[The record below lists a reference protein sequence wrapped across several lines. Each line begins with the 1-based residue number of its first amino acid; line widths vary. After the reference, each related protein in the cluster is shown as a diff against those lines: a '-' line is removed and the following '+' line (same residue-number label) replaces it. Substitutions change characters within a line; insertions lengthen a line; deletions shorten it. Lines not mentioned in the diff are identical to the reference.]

1 MNVRQ
6 RAAVSVF
13 VCMVQ
18 SNVVAQPGSLSLLL
32 SASVQTDQS
41 AIVFTVTAG
50 GAPASGAEIVVA
62 GRTHI
67 TDARG
72 QVRIDVTP
80 GAVEITVLKTGFV
93 AVTTTV
99 AVAAGQQQ
107 PVTIELEKT
116 PAIEETIIVSA
127 TRSTTRLQD
136 QPLRVEVVDQEEID
150 EKAMMTPGSVAMLL
164 NETTGLRVQTT
175 APSLGAANVRIQGLR
190 GRYSQLLA
198 DGLPLYGAQG
208 DSLSLLQV
216 PPLDLGQVEIIK
228 GVASALY
235 GASALGGVINLVS
248 RRPGETESR
257 LLVNATS
264 QNGRDVAAYHAQAP
278 AGAWGWTLLGGYNG
292 QTRRDLDGDGWSDL
306 PTFNRGVIRPRLFFD
321 NRQGNTAFATLG
333 IMAENR
339 EGGTLPQRTA
349 PDGRPFRE
357 AVDTRHLDGGFV
369 GRWLTAGSR
378 VLSVRASALHNQQQ
392 RQWGDVSEHG
402 TRAVWFAEGALQ
414 GVTGRHT
421 WVIGTAFQQD
431 RSTID
436 QLPQFDYRF
445 SVPAVFAQNEVSF
458 GPKFTLGVSARADV
472 HSEYGTLFTP
482 RLSVLARPW
491 SGWTVRVA
499 AGTGAFAPTPFIE
512 ETEETGLSRV
522 LPLRGLRAERAR
534 GTSVD
539 VTRVLGPLEVT
550 GTVFAS
556 LVDDSVQQ
564 QVADASHVRLINVG
578 GPTRTIGTEV
588 LLRYRAGEFIAWVTH
603 GWTRSTEIDPDAG
616 GRRDVPLTP
625 RQTASFTVM
634 REFEGRGRLG
644 FEGYYT
650 GPQALDDNPYRST
663 GRSYVLLGLLAE
675 RKFGRVGLFLNS
687 ENLLDVRQT
696 REDPLVLPARRADGR
711 WTVDAWA
718 PLEGRVINGGI
729 RIEF

>member
-1 MNVRQ
+1 
-6 RAAVSVF
+6 VF
-13 VCMVQ
+13 LL
-18 SNVVAQPGSLSLLL
+18 ALLL
-32 SASVQTDQS
+32 SVSLQLGPA
-41 AIVFTVTAG
+41 AIVCTVTAG
-50 GAPASGAEIVVA
+50 GAPAAGADIVVA
-62 GRTHI
+62 GKTYM

-72 QVRIDVTP
+72 QVRIEVNPGVLELTILKAGFTP
-80 GAVEITVLKTGFV
+80 L
-93 AVTTTV
+93 TTTIT
-99 AVAAGQQQ
+99 VAAGRQQA
-107 PVTIELEKT
+107 VAIELEKP
-116 PAIEETIIVSA
+116 PAIEETVTVSA

-150 EKAMMTPGSVAMLL
+150 EKAMMTPGSVAMLV

-216 PPLDLGQVEIIK
+216 PPLDLSQVEIIK

-235 GASALGGVINLVS
+235 GASALGGVVNLVS
-248 RRPGETESR
+248 RQPVETESR

-264 QNGRDVAAYHAQAP
+264 QSGRDVAAYHAQAA
-278 AGAWGWTLLGGYNG
+278 AGAWGWTLLGSYNG

-306 PTFNRGVIRPRLFFD
+306 PTFNRGVIRPRVFFD
-321 NRQGNTAFATLG
+321 NHQGSTVLTTLG
-333 IMAENR
+333 VIVENR
-339 EGGTLPQRTA
+339 EGGTLPLRTA

-357 AVDTRHLDGGFV
+357 AIDTRHVDGGFV
-369 GRWLTAGSR
+369 GRWLVTGNR
-378 VLSVRASALHNQQQ
+378 VLSVRGSVLDQQQ
-392 RQWGDVSEHG
+392 RRQWGDVSEHG
-402 TRAVWFAEGALQ
+402 TRAVWFAETSLQ
-414 GVTGRHT
+414 GVSGRQT
-421 WVIGTAFQQD
+421 WVIGSAFQQD
-431 RSTID
+431 RFTLE

-445 SVPAVFAQNEVSF
+445 SAPAVFAQNEVSF

-472 HSEYGTLFTP
+472 HSAYGTLFTP
-482 RLSVLARPW
+482 RLSVLSRPW
-491 SGWTVRVA
+491 PGWTVRVA

-556 LVDDSVQQ
+556 IVNDPVQQ
-564 QVADASHVRLINVG
+564 QVADVSHVRLVNVSA
-578 GPTRTIGTEV
+578 PTRTAGTEL
-588 LLRYRAGEFIAWVTH
+588 LLRYRAGELTAWVTH
-603 GWTRSTEIDPDAG
+603 GWTHSTEIDPDRG
-616 GRRDVPLTP
+616 DRREVPLTP

-634 REFEGRGRLG
+634 WEFEGRGRLG

-650 GPQALDDNPYRST
+650 GRQTLDENPYRST
-663 GRSYVLLGLLAE
+663 GRPYVLLGALVE
-675 RKFGRVGLFLNS
+675 RKFGRLGLFLNS
-687 ENLLDVRQT
+687 ENLLNARQT
-696 REDPLVLPARRADGR
+696 LDDPLVLPARRADGR

-718 PLEGRVINGGI
+718 PLDGRVINGGI
-729 RIEF
+729 RMTF

>member
-1 MNVRQ
+1 MFLLMLLV
-6 RAAVSVF
+6 
-13 VCMVQ
+13 
-18 SNVVAQPGSLSLLL
+18 SLSL
-32 SASVQTDQS
+32 QPGQS
-41 AIVFTVTAG
+41 AIVCSVMAG
-50 GAPASGAEIVVA
+50 GAPVPGAEVVVA
-62 GRTHI
+62 GTTYV

-72 QVRIDVTP
+72 EVRIDVSP
-80 GAVEITVLKTGFV
+80 GPVEITVVKPGF
-93 AVTTTV
+93 APVTTTV
-99 AVAAGQQQ
+99 TVAAGQQQ
-107 PVTIELEKT
+107 PVAVELEQ
-116 PAIEETIIVSA
+116 PPRIEETITVSA

-150 EKAMMTPGSVAMLL
+150 EKAMMTPGSVAMLV

-235 GASALGGVINLVS
+235 GASALGGVVNLVS
-248 RRPGETESR
+248 RRPRETESR

-278 AGAWGWTLLGGYNG
+278 AGAWAWTLLGSYNG
-292 QTRRDLDGDGWSDL
+292 QTRRDLDGDGWTDL
-306 PTFNRGVIRPRLFFD
+306 PTFNRGVIRPRVFFD
-321 NRQGNTAFATLG
+321 NRQGDTAFATLG
-333 IMAENR
+333 VIAEDR
-339 EGGTLPQRTA
+339 EGGTLPLQTA

-357 AVDTRHLDGGFV
+357 AVDTRHVDGGFV
-369 GRWLTAGSR
+369 GRWLTAGGR
-378 VLSVRASALHNQQQ
+378 VLSVRGSALRHQQQ

-402 TRAVWFAEGALQ
+402 TRAVWFAEASLQ
-414 GVTGRHT
+414 GVTRRHT
-421 WVIGTAFQQD
+421 WVIGGAFQRDQF
-431 RSTID
+431 TLD

-445 SVPAVFAQNEVSF
+445 SAPAVFAQNEVSF

-472 HSEYGTLFTP
+472 HSEYGTLLTP

-491 SGWTVRVA
+491 SGWTLRVA

-556 LVDDSVQQ
+556 LVNDPVQQ
-564 QVADASHVRLINVG
+564 QVADSAHVRLINVD
-578 GPTRTIGTEV
+578 GPTRTAGTEL
-588 LLRYRAGEFIAWVTH
+588 LLRYRAGEFTAWVTH
-603 GWTRSTEIDPDAG
+603 GWTRSTEIDPDRG
-616 GRRDVPLTP
+616 DRRDVPLTP

-634 REFEGRGRLG
+634 WEFEGRGRLG

-650 GPQALDDNPYRST
+650 GRQALDENPYRAT
-663 GRSYVLLGLLAE
+663 GRPYVLLGALAE
-675 RKFGRVGLFLNS
+675 LKFGRVGLFLNS

-696 REDPLVLPARRADGR
+696 RDDPLVLPARRADGR

-718 PLEGRVINGGI
+718 PLDGRVVNGGI
-729 RIEF
+729 RMTF

>member
-1 MNVRQ
+1 MLRT
-6 RAAVSVF
+6 RH
-13 VCMVQ
+13 
-18 SNVVAQPGSLSLLL
+18 VVPCVTALLL
-32 SASVQTDQS
+32 SLGSADAQTDNALVQIEVRS
-41 AIVFTVTAG
+41 QREAVVGASILANGTTSVTDRSGIAALSMAPGPLDLTVTKDGYLPLAITLTV
-50 GAPASGAEIVVA
+50 ASGER
-62 GRTHI
+62 RTVSVELQ
-67 TDARG
+67 RLEEE
-72 QVRIDVTP
+72 VT
-80 GAVEITVLKTGFV
+80 
-93 AVTTTV
+93 
-99 AVAAGQQQ
+99 
-107 PVTIELEKT
+107 
-116 PAIEETIIVSA
+116 VSA
-127 TRSTTRLQD
+127 TRSNTRLQD
-136 QPLRVEVVDQEEID
+136 QPLRVEVIDQEEID
-150 EKAMMTPGSVAMLL
+150 EKAMMTPGSVAMLVS
-164 NETTGLRVQTT
+164 ETTGLRVQTT

-216 PPLDLGQVEIIK
+216 PPLDLGRVEIIK

-235 GASALGGVINLVS
+235 GASALGGVVNLVS
-248 RRPGETESR
+248 RRPRETESR

-264 QNGRDVAAYHAQAP
+264 QTGRDLAAWHAQAP
-278 AGAWGWTLLGGYNG
+278 VADWSWTLLGSYNG

-306 PTFNRGVIRPRLFFD
+306 PTFNRGVIRPRVFFD
-321 NRQGNTAFATLG
+321 NRQGSSAFATIG
-333 IMAENR
+333 VIAEDR
-339 EGGTLPQRTA
+339 EGGTLPLRTA

-357 AVDTRHLDGGFV
+357 AVNTRHYDGGFV

-378 VLSVRASALHNQQQ
+378 VLSVRGSALRQQQQ

-402 TRAVWFAEGALQ
+402 TRAVWFAEASLQ

-421 WVIGTAFQQD
+421 WVMGSAFQQD
-431 RSTID
+431 RFTLD
-436 QLPQFDYRF
+436 QVPQFDYRF
-445 SVPAVFAQNEVSF
+445 SVPAVFAQDEVSF

-512 ETEETGLSRV
+512 ETEETGLSRL

-556 LVDDSVQQ
+556 LVNDPVQQ
-564 QVADASHVRLINVG
+564 QVADPGHVRLVNVD
-578 GPTRTIGTEV
+578 GPTRTTGTE
-588 LLRYRAGEFIAWVTH
+588 LLFRYRAGELTAWFTH
-603 GWTRSTEIDPDAG
+603 GWTRSTEVDPDRG
-616 GRRDVPLTP
+616 DRRDVPLTP

-634 REFEGRGRLG
+634 WEFEGRGRLG

-650 GPQALDDNPYRST
+650 GRQALDENPYRST
-663 GRSYVLLGLLAE
+663 GRPYVLLGALAE
-675 RKFGRVGLFLNS
+675 RKFGRLGLFLNS
-687 ENLLDVRQT
+687 ENLLDIRQT
-696 REDPLVLPARRADGR
+696 RDDPLLLPTRRADGR

-718 PLEGRVINGGI
+718 PLDGRLINGGV
-729 RIEF
+729 RITF

>member
-1 MNVRQ
+1 M
-6 RAAVSVF
+6 AAFLLTLAVSAGAQTGNALVR
-13 VCMVQ
+13 VEVR
-18 SNVVAQPGSLSLLL
+18 SEGNAVAG
-32 SASVQTDQS
+32 ASVLANGTTTIADRTGV
-41 AIVFTVTAG
+41 AALAVGPGPLDLTVTRDG
-50 GAPASGAEIVVA
+50 YLPS
-62 GRTHI
+62 TL
-67 TDARG
+67 TL
-72 QVRIDVTP
+72 T
-80 GAVEITVLKTGFV
+80 
-93 AVTTTV
+93 
-99 AVAAGQQQ
+99 VAAGEQRTVSVDLQKLQ
-107 PVTIELEKT
+107 EEVFVT
-116 PAIEETIIVSA
+116 AA
-127 TRSTTRLQD
+127 RSTTRLQD
-136 QPLRVEVVDQEEID
+136 QPLRVEVVDQQEIE
-150 EKAMMTPGSVAMLL
+150 EKAMMTPGSVAMLV

-248 RRPGETESR
+248 RRPRETESR
-257 LLVNATS
+257 LLANATS
-264 QNGRDVAAYHAQAP
+264 QSGRDVAGFHAHAP
-278 AGAWGWTLLGGYNG
+278 GGAWSWTLLGSYSG

-306 PTFNRGVIRPRLFFD
+306 PTFNRGVIRPRVFFD
-321 NRQGNTAFATLG
+321 NRQGDTAFATIG
-333 IMAENR
+333 VIAEDR
-339 EGGTLPQRTA
+339 EGGTLPLRTA

-357 AVDTRHLDGGFV
+357 AMDTRHVDGGFV

-378 VLSVRASALHNQQQ
+378 VLSVRGSALRQQQQ

-402 TRAVWFAEGALQ
+402 TRAVWFAEASLQ

-421 WVIGTAFQQD
+421 WVVGSAFQQD
-431 RSTID
+431 RFTLD

-445 SVPAVFAQNEVSF
+445 SAPAVFAQNEMSF
-458 GPKFTLGVSARADV
+458 GPKWTLGVSARADA

-534 GTSVD
+534 GASVD
-539 VTRVLGPLEVT
+539 VTRVLGPMEVT

-556 LVDDSVQQ
+556 LVNDPVQQ
-564 QVADASHVRLINVG
+564 QVADPGHVRLVNVD
-578 GPTRTIGTEV
+578 GPTRTTGTE
-588 LLRYRAGEFIAWVTH
+588 LLFRYRAGEFTVWVTH
-603 GWTRSTEIDPDAG
+603 GWTRSTEIDPDRG
-616 GRRDVPLTP
+616 DRRDVPLTP
-625 RQTASFTVM
+625 RQNVSFTVM
-634 REFEGRGRLG
+634 WEFEGRGRLG

-650 GPQALDDNPYRST
+650 GRQALEENPYRPT
-663 GRSYVLLGLLAE
+663 GRPYVLLGALAE
-675 RKFGRVGLFLNS
+675 RRLGPVGLFINS

-696 REDPLVLPARRADGR
+696 RDDPLVRPARRTDGR

-718 PLEGRVINGGI
+718 PLDGRVINGGV
-729 RIEF
+729 RLSF